1 MHEYM
6 KSNCEKCNKFSH
18 CNNNDLIC
26 IARYRTKEQ
35 ECEELKE
42 QLNIIKLRRAEVE
55 EKMQELTNAVCKT
68 NCKVFMLLFTLIT
81 ENINYVANGKV
92 KLTEQ
97 EQDLMIREFLNNI
110 KIKGDV

>member
-1 MHEYM
+1 M

-26 IARYRTKEQ
+26 IARYKAKEQ

-42 QLNIIKLRRAEVE
+42 QLNIIELRRAEVE
-55 EKMQELTNAVCKT
+55 EKMQELTNVVCNT
-68 NCKVFMLLFTLIT
+68 NCKTFALIFTLTI
-81 ENINYVANGKV
+81 ENINYIATGKV

-97 EQDLMIREFLNNI
+97 EQDLMIREFVNNI
-110 KIKGDV
+110 KIKDNV